1 MRFSGYVNGSTPDE
15 WMTVDDMGYVDEEGF
30 LYILG
35 RENGMIVYG
44 GLNIF
49 PEEIERVLLACP
61 EVESAA
67 VVGIPDEYWGEI
79 AVAVILG
86 NANARTLKALCKQK
100 LASYK
105 IPKKWVFADSL
116 PETSNGKIARSR
128 VKKWLEESIQYK

>member
-1 MRFSGYVNGSTPDE
+1 
-15 WMTVDDMGYVDEEGF
+15 
-30 LYILG
+30 
-35 RENGMIVYG
+35 MIVYG

-86 NANARTLKALCKQK
+86 NANARTLKAWCKQK

-105 IPKKWVFADSL
+105 IPK
-116 PETSNGKIARSR
+116 NGCLQTACRKRAAENCPFQSE
-128 VKKWLEESIQYK
+128 KWLEESIQYK

>member
-1 MRFSGYVNGSTPDE
+1 
-15 WMTVDDMGYVDEEGF
+15 
-30 LYILG
+30 
-35 RENGMIVYG
+35 MIVYG

-79 AVAVILG
+79 AVAVIHG

-116 PETSNGKIARSR
+116 PETSSGKIARSS
-128 VKKWLEESIQYK
+128 VKKWLEEGVQYK